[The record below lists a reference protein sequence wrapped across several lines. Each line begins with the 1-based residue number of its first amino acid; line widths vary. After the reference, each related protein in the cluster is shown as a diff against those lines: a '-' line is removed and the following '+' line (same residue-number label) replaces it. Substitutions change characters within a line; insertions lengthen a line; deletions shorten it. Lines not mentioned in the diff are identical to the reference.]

1 MTIYNI
7 RVCRENEDSVTFIQ
21 TYDKKQ
27 AAAIASFLTSAF
39 PGLQVYTQE
48 HVI

>member
-7 RVCRENEDSVTFIQ
+7 RVARESEESVTFIQ

-27 AAAIASFLTSAF
+27 AAAITSFLTSAF
-39 PGLQVYTQE
+39 PELTVYTLE
-48 HVI
+48 HPL